1 MTVRGRESG
10 VLGCVIIALFPVG
23 FLHHAGS
30 AAVDPL
36 ARTISDYIVVPGG
49 YELLGISA
57 LALAAAGGLL
67 AAGLLQRRL
76 PGAVPLAGLLV
87 SWSVALVLVAVFPTN
102 APGAPP
108 DIAAAVHRCAG
119 AWVFAG
125 LPMVTW
131 LIARHGL
138 RGAPGLARLALTTG
152 LLSTAFL
159 LSHVPIVVFGSPGF
173 PLLGLVER
181 VLYGVVIVLLLATA
195 NACAQARVAAGSV
208 PAVASAGGTGE

>member
-1 MTVRGRESG
+1 MV
-10 VLGCVIIALFPVG
+10 GCVITALFPIG
-23 FLHHAGS
+23 FLHVAGS
-30 AAVDPL
+30 TAVDPL
-36 ARTISDYIVVPGG
+36 AQTISDYIVVPGG

-67 AAGLLQRRL
+67 AAGLVRRRL

-102 APGAPP
+102 APGAPV
-108 DIAAAVHRCAG
+108 DVAAAVHRYAG

-125 LPMVTW
+125 LPLVVW
-131 LIARHGL
+131 SLARHSLG
-138 RGAPGLARLALTTG
+138 GARGLARLAVGGGT
-152 LLSTAFL
+152 LSVAFL
-159 LSHVPIVVFGSPGF
+159 LSHVPIVFFGSPGF

-195 NACAQARVAAGSV
+195 GFCGQQAGVSGPV
-208 PAVASAGGTGE
+208 PAVAGAGGSGE